1 MANWVK
7 GLVRHTKSKSAKAVR
22 SSTQKS
28 LGHKFAFAFCIFA
41 SAFGIALIVGLFL
54 LLKDSLTT

>member
-1 MANWVK
+1 M
-7 GLVRHTKSKSAKAVR
+7 SD
-22 SSTQKS
+22 TQKVNRLKQFDHPPRKS

>member
-1 MANWVK
+1 
-7 GLVRHTKSKSAKAVR
+7 AKAVR
-22 SSTQKS
+22 SSTQKIS
-28 LGHKFAFAFCIFA
+28 GTQVRFCLCIFA